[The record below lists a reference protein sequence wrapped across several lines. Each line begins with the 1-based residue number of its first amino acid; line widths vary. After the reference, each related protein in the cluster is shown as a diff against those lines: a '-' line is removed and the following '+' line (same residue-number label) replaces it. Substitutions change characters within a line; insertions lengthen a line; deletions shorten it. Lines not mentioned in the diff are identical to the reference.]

1 MDAIEAMETCRAMRY
16 LRPDPVSEALLRR
29 VLHAATRASSPGN
42 SQAWEFV
49 VLRDPERK
57 RRIGAAIGGA
67 LLPRLEADAAADPVR
82 RRMLDGLVQLLEH
95 FAEVPALV
103 FICGRNVYPPERPDE
118 QFLWSALYPAAQNL
132 IVAARSL
139 GLGSVFTTLHRV
151 AEPEVRAALD
161 IPDDVQ
167 IGVTI
172 PLGYPARKFGPLR
185 RRPLDEVVHWDAW

>member
-16 LRPDPVSEALLRR
+16 LRPDPVPEPLLRQLLR
-29 VLHAATRASSPGN
+29 AASCASSPGN

-57 RRIGAAIGGA
+57 RRIGAAIGKA
-67 LLPRLEADAAADPVR
+67 LLPRLQDRGGADATR
-82 RRMLDGLVQLLEH
+82 RRMLDGLVHLLEH
-95 FAEVPALV
+95 FEDVPAIV
-103 FICGRNVYPPERPDE
+103 FVCGRNVYPPEQPDL

-151 AEPEVRAALD
+151 AEPEVRSALGV
-161 IPDDVQ
+161 PEEVH

-172 PLGYPARKFGPLR
+172 PLGYPARRFGPLA
-185 RRPLDEVVHWDAW
+185 RRPLEDVVHWDAW